1 MIDKTDVLGGVKM
14 KISQILGAK
23 IVLGERECYV
33 TSVLR
38 INERIVQLKCVGASE
53 RAFFINF
60 DGVRFDGET
69 LWGGE
74 VATENKSAQKIR
86 LGKPCFLANG
96 KFLGR
101 IDDLLFSG
109 QKISHFIIARKK
121 RPFANFCEKDAI
133 IFDEIVAKNPRKR
146 TIKPLSLP
154 HIDGRIEI
162 LDENYIKGVLTK
174 L

>member
-1 MIDKTDVLGGVKM
+1 MIDKTGVLGGVKM

-23 IVLGERECYV
+23 LMLGKREYYV
-33 TSVLR
+33 TGAMRVG
-38 INERIVQLKCVGASE
+38 ERIVQLKCVDASE

-74 VATENKSAQKIR
+74 VATENKGAQKIR

-101 IDDLLFSG
+101 VDDLLFSG
-109 QKISHFIIARKK
+109 QKISHFIIAPKK
-121 RPFANFCEKDAI
+121 RHFANFCEKDAL
-133 IFDEIVAKNPRKR
+133 IFDEIVAKTPRKR